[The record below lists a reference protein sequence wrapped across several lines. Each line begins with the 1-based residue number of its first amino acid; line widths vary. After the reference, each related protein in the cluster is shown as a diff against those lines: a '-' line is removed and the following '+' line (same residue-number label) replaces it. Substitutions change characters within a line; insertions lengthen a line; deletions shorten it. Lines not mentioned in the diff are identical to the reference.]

1 MVINTEWGNLQM
13 DNYRNAFD
21 VIIDKATGNPGLQTF
36 EKMISGLYLG
46 EICRTTILH
55 PSVARALKPQTLA
68 HPNPDPNP
76 DPNPNPN
83 PNPI

>member
-1 MVINTEWGNLQM
+1 M
-13 DNYRNAFD
+13 
-21 VIIDKATGNPGLQTF
+21 IIDKATGNPGLQTF

-55 PSVARALKPQTLA
+55 PSVARALKPQTRP
-68 HPNPDPNP
+68 HPDPNP

-83 PNPI
+83 PNPIPYS